1 MLNHFGIYPNAY
13 YNHLLNN
20 KADYHAR
27 KKGTCDSIRE
37 IYHECEGR
45 IGYRFMKVFLK
56 RRGINLSNATVHKYM
71 NCEMHLRSIVR
82 RKKPG
87 YKKGTPHQLF
97 PNLLKQDFVVNK
109 PNRVWCTD
117 FTYLYLSNGIVRY
130 NCTIIDLYDRSV
142 MASVNGKYIT
152 AELAIEALNK
162 AIHAQHCDTTQLIL
176 HSD

>member
-1 MLNHFGIYPNAY
+1 
-13 YNHLLNN
+13 
-20 KADYHAR
+20 
-27 KKGTCDSIRE
+27 
-37 IYHECEGR
+37 
-45 IGYRFMKVFLK
+45 
-56 RRGINLSNATVHKYM
+56 M

-176 HSD
+176 HSDQGAQFTSLEFT